1 VQRLSLQLVHGL
13 SAFHSKLS
21 ALSQSSKSAFFPKA
35 LQRNCGGRRFNA
47 NKKYHLDRRLYTN
60 VDNSNNNNYHPS
72 VGRHII
78 LVKLKHSLIWR
89 DLSRVSLP
97 PKDSVGYTLLTIAS
111 RLTLSQA
118 NLLHIL
124 HSCSVLVLFFTAL
137 GKLDETYASSSIST

>member
-47 NKKYHLDRRLYTN
+47 NKKHHLDRGLYTN
-60 VDNSNNNNYHPS
+60 VDNSNNNNNYHPS

-97 PKDSVGYTLLTIAS
+97 PKRFCRLHTPHDSVATYTFSSEFSSHFAFLLRS
-111 RLTLSQA
+111 RS
-118 NLLHIL
+118 LLH
-124 HSCSVLVLFFTAL
+124 SPWKA
-137 GKLDETYASSSIST
+137 